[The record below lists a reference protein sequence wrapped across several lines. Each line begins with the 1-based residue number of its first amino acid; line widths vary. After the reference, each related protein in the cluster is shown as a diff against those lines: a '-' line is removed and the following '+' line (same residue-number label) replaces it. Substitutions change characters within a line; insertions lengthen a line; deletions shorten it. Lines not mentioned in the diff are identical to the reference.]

1 MSRAAIGPRLGIA
14 GLVLGVLAAQTT
26 APSGAQAPASEEELI
41 GHIRQIQGEVEPAT
55 PSPAPVTRAGE
66 PEPVEP
72 MPAIRRDAQAG
83 AAGNAGPALGEDE
96 VRTLLGERFGVEVL
110 KIETMESERGPA
122 YAVTVMNPP
131 GNDDGAFLVETL
143 VVDGATGEVL
153 GQVSQA
159 PRVAPDL
166 APSWQADLD
175 APGREIRR
183 RTHR

>member
-1 MSRAAIGPRLGIA
+1 MTITAWRVMFIIG
-14 GLVLGVLAAQTT
+14 
-26 APSGAQAPASEEELI
+26 
-41 GHIRQIQGEVEPAT
+41 
-55 PSPAPVTRAGE
+55 
-66 PEPVEP
+66 
-72 MPAIRRDAQAG
+72 
-83 AAGNAGPALGEDE
+83 AL
-96 VRTLLGERFGVEVL
+96 
-110 KIETMESERGPA
+110 PA

-131 GNDDGAFLVETL
+131 GNDNSAFLVETL